1 MSLNTL
7 FSESSTKSS
16 KTSAKSSSKS
26 AESSSEPI
34 EVGVQVVHL
43 AEASDAGL
51 RRAEAVELRGGGG
64 VGEAQNEEDEESDDL
79 HAEDYGAWWA
89 ES

>member
-26 AESSSEPI
+26 AESSTI
-34 EVGVQVVHL
+34 EVDVLVIRL
-43 AEASDAGL
+43 AVAEQTVL

-64 VGEAQNEEDEESDDL
+64 VGEAEDQKDQESGDL
-79 HAEDYGAWWA
+79 HAGIMDLDELKAR
-89 ES
+89 

>member
-1 MSLNTL
+1 MLYSATRGL
-7 FSESSTKSS
+7 FSKESSTKSS
-16 KTSAKSSSKS
+16 SKT
-26 AESSSEPI
+26 AESSTI
-34 EVGVQVVHL
+34 EVNVLVIRL
-43 AEASDAGL
+43 AVAEQTVL

-79 HAEDYGAWWA
+79 HAEDYGAWLA

>member
-34 EVGVQVVHL
+34 EVGVLVVLL
-43 AEASDAGL
+43 AEAPDAGL

-79 HAEDYGAWWA
+79 HAEDYGA
-89 ES
+89 

>member
-16 KTSAKSSSKS
+16 KTSSKS

-34 EVGVQVVHL
+34 EVGVLVVLL
-43 AEASDAGL
+43 AEAPDAGL

-79 HAEDYGAWWA
+79 HAEDYGA
-89 ES
+89 